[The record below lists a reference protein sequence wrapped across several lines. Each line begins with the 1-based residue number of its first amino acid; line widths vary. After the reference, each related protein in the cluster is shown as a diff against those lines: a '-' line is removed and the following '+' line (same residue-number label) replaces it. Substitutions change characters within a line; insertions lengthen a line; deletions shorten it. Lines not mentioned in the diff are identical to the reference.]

1 MKVNGSAEAVFSNG
15 IVWCQTPFGYSLA
28 LILGKSSKN
37 VISNHEYSSSFSRWP
52 LLRETH
58 EVGISVFL
66 KCSQT
71 RSIITIIIFV
81 VGRDKGYVTML
92 DPFQLKYGTNI
103 GGLLFLPALFGE
115 TIWTASI
122 LSALGRSHYTVV
134 PVFTQL
140 NPLWETGST
149 LSVILD
155 MDHNFAVLSSAAVAV
170 LYTFF
175 GGMYS
180 VALTDVIQLFFIL
193 FGLVC
198 SLTKLGQNK

>member
-37 VISNHEYSSSFSRWP
+37 VISNPEYSSSFSRWP

-134 PVFTQL
+134 PVL
-140 NPLWETGST
+140 
-149 LSVILD
+149 
-155 MDHNFAVLSSAAVAV
+155 HN
-170 LYTFF
+170 
-175 GGMYS
+175 
-180 VALTDVIQLFFIL
+180 
-193 FGLVC
+193 
-198 SLTKLGQNK
+198 

>member
-122 LSALGRSHYTVV
+122 LSALGRSHYTVF
-134 PVFTQL
+134 PVL
-140 NPLWETGST
+140 
-149 LSVILD
+149 
-155 MDHNFAVLSSAAVAV
+155 HN
-170 LYTFF
+170 
-175 GGMYS
+175 
-180 VALTDVIQLFFIL
+180 
-193 FGLVC
+193 
-198 SLTKLGQNK
+198 

>member
-1 MKVNGSAEAVFSNG
+1 
-15 IVWCQTPFGYSLA
+15 
-28 LILGKSSKN
+28 
-37 VISNHEYSSSFSRWP
+37 
-52 LLRETH
+52 
-58 EVGISVFL
+58 
-66 KCSQT
+66 
-71 RSIITIIIFV
+71 
-81 VGRDKGYVTML
+81 ML